1 MKVDFKKAH
10 NKSLPILKYRIAH
23 PDATFDEI
31 AEKFKRSR
39 ASIYSLFKKH
49 NLIHLPEPTRRI
61 IEDPFDIGHEIPVIA
76 KQEMINFED
85 FKIKHPEEVYSK
97 SEPTQGQEVLR
108 EEMDR
113 LHAEIA
119 NLQIMDEVSERLL
132 ADYKSE
138 IEQLKSDIIGY
149 RAVISYLQGQ
159 LDGAT
164 V

>member
-1 MKVDFKKAH
+1 MKENFKRAH
-10 NKSLPILKYRIAH
+10 HKSLPVLKFRLANPDVSFHDIAK
-23 PDATFDEI
+23 
-31 AEKFKRSR
+31 KFGRTR
-39 ASIYSLFKKH
+39 ASIYSLFTKH
-49 NLIHLPEPTRRI
+49 KLLDLPEPTRRI

-132 ADYKSE
+132 DDYESE